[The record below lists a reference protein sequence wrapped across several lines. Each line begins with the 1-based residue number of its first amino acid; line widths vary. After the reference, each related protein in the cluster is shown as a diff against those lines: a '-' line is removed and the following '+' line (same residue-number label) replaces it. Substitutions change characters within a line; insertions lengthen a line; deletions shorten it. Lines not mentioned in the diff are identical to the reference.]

1 MLRELSISNFAIISE
16 LRLEFEPGLNA
27 ITGETG
33 AGKSILI
40 DALGAV
46 LGDRVGSDVVRT
58 GCRTARVEATF
69 DVEAM
74 NPRPDRDLLL
84 TELGVEPEDGA
95 LILSREVSATGR
107 SAARING
114 RAATATA
121 LGRIGSMLVDVHGQ
135 SDHLS
140 LLRPGEHLDILD
152 RYAGLQV
159 DRVAIAELVIE
170 LRTVRAGIANIV
182 AHERERAQRIDLLQF
197 QTNDIQAAGLR
208 SGEDAELQA
217 ERVVLANADRLVQ
230 GAAAAHRSLG
240 GGDDPFED
248 TGPRSA
254 LSALREATVSLADLE
269 AMDPRVSALS
279 NRLAETLYAIEE
291 IANDLRDYRDGI
303 EADPARLADVED
315 RLDSIRLLTR
325 KYGNTI
331 EEVIA
336 FGESA
341 ERELASLF
349 RGDVDVKELR
359 EQESSLI
366 AAISSTATRLS
377 TARVA
382 AGKELARSVEA
393 VIAELNMGRAE
404 FAVSVTQRDEPNG
417 ISLQHTAAPRI
428 VHVDETGVDRVEF
441 LIAANAGEAL
451 KPLGRAASG
460 GETARLM
467 LALKS
472 ILAGSDA
479 TPTLVFDEVDVGVGG
494 RSGQVVGEK
503 LWRLTEGHQVLV
515 VSHLPQIA
523 AFADVH
529 FRITKSDIDGRTV
542 SNVDTVTGSERID
555 ELAAMLDGLPVTAAS
570 RGNAEHMLSR
580 VDTWKAGATS

>member
-16 LRLEFEPGLNA
+16 LRLEFESGLNA

-69 DVEAM
+69 EVEAL
-74 NPRPDRDLLL
+74 NPRPELERLL
-84 TELGVEPEDGA
+84 TELGVESEDGV

-107 SAARING
+107 SAARINS

-140 LLRPGEHLDILD
+140 LLRPAEHLDILD
-152 RYAGLQV
+152 RYAGLLV
-159 DRVAIAELVIE
+159 DRETLAGLVVK

-182 AHERERAQRIDLLQF
+182 ANERERAQRIDLLQF
-197 QTNDIQAAGLR
+197 QTNDIQSAGLR
-208 SGEDAELQA
+208 SGEDDDLQT
-217 ERVVLANADRLVQ
+217 ERVVLANADRLAQ
-230 GAAAAHRSLG
+230 GAAAAHQSLG

-248 TGPRSA
+248 AGPRSA
-254 LSALREATVSLADLE
+254 LSALREAAVSLADVE
-269 AMDPRVSALS
+269 ESDPRVRALS
-279 NRLAETLYAIEE
+279 NRIAETLYALEE
-291 IANDLRDYRDGI
+291 IASDLRDYRDGV
-303 EADPARLADVED
+303 EADPARLADIED
-315 RLDSIRLLTR
+315 RLDVIRQLTR
-325 KYGNTI
+325 KYGGTI
-331 EEVIA
+331 DEVLA
-336 FGESA
+336 FRESA
-341 ERELASLF
+341 ERELASLT
-349 RGDVDVKELR
+349 RGDVDVQELR
-359 EQESSLI
+359 DQEAALVT
-366 AAISSTATRLS
+366 AISAAATRLS

-382 AGKELARSVEA
+382 AGESLARSVEA
-393 VIAELNMGRAE
+393 GIAELNMGRAE

-417 ISLQHTAAPRI
+417 IPVQHTGAART
-428 VHVDETGVDRVEF
+428 VQVDETGVDRVEF
-441 LIAANAGEAL
+441 LLAANAGEAL
-451 KPLGRAASG
+451 KPLGRTASG

-467 LALKS
+467 LVLKS
-472 ILAGSDA
+472 ILASSDA

-503 LWRLTEGHQVLV
+503 LWRLTDGHQVLV

-529 FRITKSDIDGRTV
+529 FRIMKSDLDGRTV
-542 SNVDTVTGSERID
+542 SNVDLVTGMERID

-580 VDTWKAGATS
+580 VDTWKAGAAT